1 MQKLLIIDDE
11 SSTSLLLRWLLKDEP
26 YQTFTANSFNEAVNL
41 LRKNAF
47 HLILLD
53 LIMPD
58 VDGFEMLDYLK
69 ADKRLQKI
77 PVIIVSVKS
86 DRESIEAALRKG
98 ARDYIVKP
106 YNTRDLC
113 NKIEII
119 LETYLSTKTETD
131 LWNKN
136 QRKKKQNHT

>member
-1 MQKLLIIDDE
+1 MKKLLIIDDE
-11 SSTSLLLRWLLKDEP
+11 SSTSLLLRWLLRDEP
-26 YQTFTANSFNEAVNL
+26 YQTFTANSFKEAVNL
-41 LRKNAF
+41 LRENAF

-86 DRESIEAALRKG
+86 DMESIEAALRKG

-106 YNTRDLC
+106 YNTRDLR

-131 LWNKN
+131 
-136 QRKKKQNHT
+136 

>member
-1 MQKLLIIDDE
+1 MKKLLIIDDE
-11 SSTSLLLRWLLKDEP
+11 SSTSLLLRWLLRDEP
-26 YQTFTANSFNEAVNL
+26 YQTFTANSFKEAVNL
-41 LRKNAF
+41 LRENAF

-86 DRESIEAALRKG
+86 GRESIEAALRKG

-106 YNTRDLC
+106 YNTRDLR

-131 LWNKN
+131 
-136 QRKKKQNHT
+136 